1 MQKLLK
7 PENNSKLKIRLA
19 QLKDLKFTFQLH
31 NKNVLKKNFFSK
43 KKTSFKEHKKWFKDK
58 LNKKMLFISSNRV
71 RIGYIRYDTI
81 KKNNLSISIAV
92 KENFKRSGFGKF
104 MLQKSLKYKKIA
116 KQNVYAFVKNDNI
129 SSKKFFLDS
138 GFKKSKANTYIL
150 KSKRK

>member
-1 MQKLLK
+1 
-7 PENNSKLKIRLA
+7 
-19 QLKDLKFTFQLH
+19 
-31 NKNVLKKNFFSK
+31 
-43 KKTSFKEHKKWFKDK
+43 
-58 LNKKMLFISSNRV
+58 MLFICSNRV

-81 KKNNLSISIAV
+81 KRNNLSISIAV

-150 KSKRK
+150 KSKRR